1 MRLRGPGHRSVAR
14 WGTGV
19 LASALVATFVVLAGP
34 PAEHTARVAPS
45 AGTTYLCAG
54 YAPCIK
60 AGYSD
65 SGYGAVN
72 GKMYWN
78 MYSGHNC
85 TNYVAYRMIK
95 AGGPATRPWSGG
107 GNASEWGKFLSSMT
121 DQVPNVGAV
130 AWWGRYSNGSGSA
143 GHVAYVER
151 VVSATEI
158 IISEDSW
165 GGTFH
170 WRSITKSSGRWPT
183 GFIHI
188 VDKKVGATARPVVS
202 GTPKV
207 GVALK
212 TTAGSWSGSPTG
224 YAYQWLADGAAISGA
239 TATSYTP
246 TAAVLGKKISVRVT
260 ASKKGA
266 TSGVQDSVATAA
278 VAEGAFAQR
287 AAPVVTGTLLLDNVV
302 TATAG
307 TWAPSPSTTVWR
319 WFANGVRIPDNTTP
333 RLPLTAALVG
343 KRISVKV
350 VAKQAGY
357 ANMVSPGY
365 DVGQVLAGVI
375 QPTTPAAV
383 AGRPA
388 LGQVLTVTPAT
399 LTPTGT
405 TVGYQ
410 WVRDGVPI
418 PGATGTTYRLTA
430 ADVGRRVTAEMTA
443 TRPQYLPFHVM
454 LPASTPVTS
463 PAIFRLKTRSERGRA
478 IVRVRVLAAG
488 VSPVPGQVLIKVGRW
503 SQTVKLDT
511 KGVARVVVALPKG
524 AKAVRVRYLGSTVVP
539 AARTTGSVT
548 VR

>member
-1 MRLRGPGHRSVAR
+1 M
-14 WGTGV
+14 
-19 LASALVATFVVLAGP
+19 
-34 PAEHTARVAPS
+34 
-45 AGTTYLCAG
+45 
-54 YAPCIK
+54 
-60 AGYSD
+60 
-65 SGYGAVN
+65 
-72 GKMYWN
+72 
-78 MYSGHNC
+78 
-85 TNYVAYRMIK
+85 
-95 AGGPATRPWSGG
+95 
-107 GNASEWGKFLSSMT
+107 
-121 DQVPNVGAV
+121 
-130 AWWGRYSNGSGSA
+130 
-143 GHVAYVER
+143 
-151 VVSATEI
+151 
-158 IISEDSW
+158 
-165 GGTFH
+165 
-170 WRSITKSSGRWPT
+170 
-183 GFIHI
+183 
-188 VDKKVGATARPVVS
+188 
-202 GTPKV
+202 
-207 GVALK
+207 
-212 TTAGSWSGSPTG
+212 
-224 YAYQWLADGAAISGA
+224 
-239 TATSYTP
+239 
-246 TAAVLGKKISVRVT
+246 
-260 ASKKGA
+260 
-266 TSGVQDSVATAA
+266 
-278 VAEGAFAQR
+278 
-287 AAPVVTGTLLLDNVV
+287 
-302 TATAG
+302 
-307 TWAPSPSTTVWR
+307 
-319 WFANGVRIPDNTTP
+319 RIPDNTTA

-343 KRISVKV
+343 KKISVKV

-383 AGRPA
+383 TGRPA

-410 WVRDGVPI
+410 WVRNGVPI

-503 SQTVKLDT
+503 SQTVKLDA